1 MERAKVENIEPIWDK
16 KSLNLLQISQILYT
30 RAPRFMMLLIQL
42 SYAMKRQGKN
52 APYEGH
58 FLPFAVSL

>member
-16 KSLNLLQISQILYT
+16 KSLNLLQISKILYT
-30 RAPRFMMLLIQL
+30 RGPRFMMLLIQL

-52 APYEGH
+52 ASY
-58 FLPFAVSL
+58 

>member
-52 APYEGH
+52 ASY
-58 FLPFAVSL
+58 